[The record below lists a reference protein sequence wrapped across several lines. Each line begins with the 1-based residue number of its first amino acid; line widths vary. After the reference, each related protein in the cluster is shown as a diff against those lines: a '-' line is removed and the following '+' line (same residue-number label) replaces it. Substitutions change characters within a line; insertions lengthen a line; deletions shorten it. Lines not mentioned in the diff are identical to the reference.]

1 MAATIEAVKV
11 YDASYKL
18 ILIGDSRVG
27 KTSII
32 YRYVDNVF
40 SNSLMHT
47 IGIDLQTKTI
57 EVDGKKI
64 KLQIWD
70 TAGQELH
77 SYRSI
82 TNNFYRGAKG
92 IMFVYDITN
101 QQSYD
106 HICNWEET
114 IRTFTQGTGVQRMLV
129 GNKADCD
136 GPRRVVS
143 TEDGQRLAAS
153 MNIPFFETSA
163 KTGVN
168 VKESFEDLA
177 RKIFAGAAST
187 NVSQLQTQDSMAGT
201 SGATRTCRC

>member
-1 MAATIEAVKV
+1 
-11 YDASYKL
+11 
-18 ILIGDSRVG
+18 
-27 KTSII
+27 
-32 YRYVDNVF
+32 
-40 SNSLMHT
+40 
-47 IGIDLQTKTI
+47 
-57 EVDGKKI
+57 
-64 KLQIWD
+64 
-70 TAGQELH
+70 
-77 SYRSI
+77 
-82 TNNFYRGAKG
+82 
-92 IMFVYDITN
+92 MFVYDITN

-129 GNKADCD
+129 GNKADYD